1 MCKTNCKLEKFEN
14 TVNPIYTVCAISEMM
29 TLAMFARVRMMRITG
44 VENSKKSK
52 CAEQTANSKSLKTL

>member
-14 TVNPIYTVCAISEMM
+14 TVNPIYTVCAMSEM
-29 TLAMFARVRMMRITG
+29 TTYTMFAIVSMMRITG

-52 CAEQTANSKSLKTL
+52 CGEQTSISKSLKAL